1 MIPINLI
8 ELEAAPAINDMKN
21 TAKVLPS
28 TTIANVIKCMDNNS
42 NPMPRRNFL
51 KKVATIGGGLTILP
65 SGSIFGKGANSKLN
79 IGLIG
84 SYGRAKAHWSKV
96 GQENVIAICDVD
108 DKHLAIAAKE
118 FPKAK
123 HYNDWRKLLDE
134 EKTLD
139 AVVICTPDHTHAFIA
154 NWALNRNLHVYLE
167 KPLAITCEEA
177 RIVRTNYLK
186 RKDKVATQ
194 VGMQRHA
201 GSNFNRVRELIKD
214 GAIGEL
220 KDVHAW
226 GNRQIG
232 RPGYLPPAGSPPK
245 NLNFDLWLGPSPIHP
260 YNPGYFA
267 NSKNP
272 GSNCLCW
279 NMYWDFGVGQIG
291 DMGSHTMDLAW
302 NALDADLPTWAKATG
317 DKYNPEVTPVNM
329 SASFGIPANDWRPE
343 IRLNWHQGG
352 AMPESPVSFI
362 DLKKIGHGVMF
373 KGDKG
378 FLIADFQRRIL
389 IPYGRDANMSYYD
402 RRDPKE
408 IIPDL
413 GHFQQQWIDAIKTG
427 KHKTACDFDYS
438 SKMIET
444 MLLGLAAYR
453 AGDKI
458 SYNGT
463 TGKCDTAEATALLSK
478 KYRNGWTFEG

>member
-1 MIPINLI
+1 MTSSVN
-8 ELEAAPAINDMKN
+8 
-21 TAKVLPS
+21 VL
-28 TTIANVIKCMDNNS
+28 KYMDNHSSSMN
-42 NPMPRRNFL
+42 RRNFL
-51 KKVATIGGGLTILP
+51 QKTAALGGGLMILP
-65 SGSIFGKGANSKLN
+65 SGSVFGKGANSKLN

-84 SYGRAKAHWSKV
+84 SYGRAKAHWSCVSK
-96 GQENVIAICDVD
+96 ENVIAICDVD

-123 HYNDWRKLLDE
+123 HYKDWRKLLDE

-139 AVVICTPDHTHAFIA
+139 AIVISTPDHTHAFIA
-154 NWALNRNLHVYLE
+154 NWALNRNIHIYLE

-177 RIVRTNYLK
+177 RIVRANYLK

-201 GSNFNRVRELIKD
+201 GPNFARVRELIQD

-226 GNRQIG
+226 GNRQIPK
-232 RPGYLPPAGSPPK
+232 PGYLPAAGTPPQ
-245 NLNFDLWLGPSPIHP
+245 NLDYDLWLGPSPLHP

-267 NSKNP
+267 NAQRP

-279 NMYWDFGVGQIG
+279 NMYWDFGAGQIG

-352 AMPESPVSFI
+352 AMPKSPANFI

-378 FLIADFQRRIL
+378 FLIADFNRRIL
-389 IPYGRDANMSYYD
+389 IPYGRDSNMSYYN

-408 IIPDL
+408 FIPDV
-413 GHFQQQWIDAIKTG
+413 GHFQQQWINAIKTDNY
-427 KHKTACDFDYS
+427 KTACDFEYS
-438 SKMIET
+438 SKMIEA
-444 MLLGLAAYR
+444 MLLGLVAYR

-458 SYNGT
+458 SYDGAKGT
-463 TGKCDTAEATALLSK
+463 CDTAEATAFLSK
-478 KYRNGWTFEG
+478 KYRDGWTIDG

>member
-1 MIPINLI
+1 M
-8 ELEAAPAINDMKN
+8 
-21 TAKVLPS
+21 S
-28 TTIANVIKCMDNNS
+28 TE
-42 NPMPRRNFL
+42 PMPRRSFL
-51 KKVATIGGGLTILP
+51 KKTATIGGGLLILP
-65 SGSIFGKGANSKLN
+65 SGSVFGQGANSKLN
-79 IGLIG
+79 IALIG
-84 SYGRAKAHWSKV
+84 SYGRAKALWSTIKK
-96 GQENVIAICDVD
+96 ENVIAICDIND
-108 DKHLAIAAKE
+108 DHLALASKE

-123 HYNDWRKLLDE
+123 HYNDWRKLLDT

-154 NWALNRNLHVYLE
+154 NWALNRNLHIYLE

-177 RIVRTNYLK
+177 RIVRANYLK

-194 VGMQRHA
+194 IGMQRHA
-201 GSNFNRVRELIKD
+201 GINFNRVRELIRD

-226 GNRQIG
+226 GNRKIPK
-232 RPGYLPPAGSPPK
+232 PGYLPGAGSPPK
-245 NLNFDLWLGPSPIHP
+245 NLHYDLWLGPSPHHP
-260 YNPGYFA
+260 YNPAYFA
-267 NSKNP
+267 NSKRP

-279 NMYWDFGVGQIG
+279 NMYWDFGAGQIG

-317 DKYNPEVTPVNM
+317 DQYNPDVTPVQM
-329 SASFGIPANDWRPE
+329 HASFGIPANDWRPD

-352 AMPESPVSFI
+352 SMPKSPLNFI

-378 FLIADFQRRIL
+378 FLIADFTRRIL
-389 IPYGRDANMSYYD
+389 IPYGRDANMSYFN
-402 RRDPKE
+402 RRDTEKMLPN
-408 IIPDL
+408 I
-413 GHFQQQWIDAIKTG
+413 GHFQMQWINAAKSG
-427 KHKTACDFDYS
+427 KFNTACNFDYS

-458 SYNGT
+458 AYDGR
-463 TGKCDTAEATALLSK
+463 TGKSDTPEATALLSK
-478 KYRNGWTFEG
+478 KYRDGWTIDG